1 MDTNGTDLGIGSTC
15 CRKEG
20 PGLIL
25 LSTRLQ
31 KRLNIPATAWSR
43 RIRALPTASSL
54 QSAVLSRGRIMLDR
68 WSSLAAGVSLIARA
82 AAKMAAGRNW

>member
-1 MDTNGTDLGIGSTC
+1 MGTKRTDRGTGSTC
-15 CRKEG
+15 RRKDG
-20 PGLIL
+20 APLFL

-31 KRLNIPATAWSR
+31 NSLNIPATAWSH
-43 RIRALPTASSL
+43 RIRALPTASSPPFN
-54 QSAVLSRGRIMLDR
+54 SRGRIMLDR